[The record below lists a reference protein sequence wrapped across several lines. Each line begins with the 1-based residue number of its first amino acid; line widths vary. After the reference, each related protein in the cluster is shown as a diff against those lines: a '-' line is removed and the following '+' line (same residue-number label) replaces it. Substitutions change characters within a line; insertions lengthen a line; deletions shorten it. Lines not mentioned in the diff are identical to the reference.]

1 MTTYGNRY
9 HTVYL
14 ALESIAAGY
23 RLPSRLILWLD
34 DLQAFN
40 NRPPAIRRLEARG
53 LEVYLTD
60 NYGPHKKYYPYLL
73 SADRIDSP
81 LVTADDDVLYSGWW
95 LAGLIHAHDQRADA
109 VTCYR
114 AHVMELSQDSV
125 KPYVTWKAC
134 HSSEPRFS
142 HFATGSAGCLY
153 PAPLLRKLKE
163 AGTAFLELC
172 PRADDIWLHANALRA
187 GFKTQQVGSRS
198 MNFPFIPGT
207 QGNSLMGV
215 NVEGGGNDRQIAST
229 YTLQDIAK
237 LAVSEI

>member
-1 MTTYGNRY
+1 MLASLFVARQDTKITRLQLRSLHKQNLRSSLAAVATGGPVVSMTTYGKRY

-34 DLQAFN
+34 DMQAFN

-73 SADRIDSP
+73 SADSIDGP
-81 LVTADDDVLYSGWW
+81 LVTADDDVLYSRWW
-95 LAGLIHAHDQRADA
+95 LAGLINAHDQRPDA

-125 KPYVTWKAC
+125 KPYLTWKAC

-142 HFATGSAGCLY
+142 
-153 PAPLLRKLKE
+153 PAAYTR
-163 AGTAFLELC
+163 
-172 PRADDIWLHANALRA
+172 PR
-187 GFKTQQVGSRS
+187 F
-198 MNFPFIPGT
+198 
-207 QGNSLMGV
+207 
-215 NVEGGGNDRQIAST
+215 
-229 YTLQDIAK
+229 
-237 LAVSEI
+237 